1 MASLQARV
9 RLHIDQTKTSITRKR
24 HVDGWMLPK
33 QSTSF
38 APEGTWTNVDLDVT
52 PLDRRIWTPLSFL
65 GYWISD
71 IVSKHCSRSQNIH
84 EADAHITTA
93 QRSVLAD
100 WCLCPCYRSYLSGSN
115 MVRDPGVHSHGCG
128 HRF

>member
-1 MASLQARV
+1 MTLLQAHVHSRIEKA
-9 RLHIDQTKTSITRKR
+9 RISIKNKLHL
-24 HVDGWMLPK
+24 DGWVLPK

-71 IVSKHCSRSQNIH
+71 IVS
-84 EADAHITTA
+84 
-93 QRSVLAD
+93 
-100 WCLCPCYRSYLSGSN
+100 SY
-115 MVRDPGVHSHGCG
+115 
-128 HRF
+128 